1 MYRYVAQYHDLEG
14 STQVDPSRI
23 KSYPINDF
31 MQSVAGR
38 NMAGAAWNLIRE
50 KNEQG
55 AAAMQRNE
63 IIRNMSVETGIPEVH
78 LHSAVPYGDTSNVA
92 LPTPANRAVVE
103 ASARHQRA
111 LQVQAANEQMLS
123 EQLEQMKLVQLRHAR
138 QNVPTGGYQPPRS
151 VQNHPTPYI
160 PTTHGVQPPVHQ
172 GNVAGQPDP
181 AAPCQ
186 PPDMSG
192 RSTSPP
198 GTQKKEK

>member
-1 MYRYVAQYHDLEG
+1 MYRYVAQYHDLDG

-63 IIRNMSVETGIPEVH
+63 IIRNMSIETGIPEVH

-103 ASARHQRA
+103 ASARHQRG

-123 EQLEQMKLVQLRHAR
+123 DQLEQMRLVQLHHAR

-172 GNVAGQPDP
+172 GNVAGNADP
-181 AAPCQ
+181 AADPRALRDLQ
-186 PPDMSG
+186 
-192 RSTSPP
+192 
-198 GTQKKEK
+198 

>member
-78 LHSAVPYGDTSNVA
+78 LHSAVPYGDTSKHCPA
-92 LPTPANRAVVE
+92 DACESRGGGGLCAAPTRLAGTGGKRAD
-103 ASARHQRA
+103 AFGAA
-111 LQVQAANEQMLS
+111 GANEGC
-123 EQLEQMKLVQLRHAR
+123 AA
-138 QNVPTGGYQPPRS
+138 PPR
-151 VQNHPTPYI
+151 
-160 PTTHGVQPPVHQ
+160 TTKCADGRLSAAAQCAESSHAVHSNDARRAATSAPREHGRQPGSRGRPSCLERSA
-172 GNVAGQPDP
+172 AGT
-181 AAPCQ
+181 ANA
-186 PPDMSG
+186 SG
-192 RSTSPP
+192 
-198 GTQKKEK
+198 